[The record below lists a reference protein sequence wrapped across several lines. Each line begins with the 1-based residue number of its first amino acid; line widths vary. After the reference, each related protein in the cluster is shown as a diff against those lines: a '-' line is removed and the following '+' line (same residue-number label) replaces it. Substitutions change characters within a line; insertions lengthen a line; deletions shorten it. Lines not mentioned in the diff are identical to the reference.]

1 MMKTKWYLAFSGYQ
15 IGSFLLLWLLAS
27 CSDRHMESY
36 PYQQDFQDYL
46 KAIQVDIDTPEV
58 LLLPLDSCGLCVDQV
73 LADLEKTNKVI
84 SVILSGNL
92 VSKDR
97 LERSKKLL
105 QNKNLRIIIDEESK
119 SKSYDLNAF
128 SPILIDMSKKEYGY
142 VSISPQNSAE
152 YLLH

>member
-27 CSDRHMESY
+27 CSDRRMESY

-73 LADLEKTNKVI
+73 FADLEKTNKVI

-105 QNKNLRIIIDEESK
+105 QKKLKN
-119 SKSYDLNAF
+119 Y
-128 SPILIDMSKKEYGY
+128 Y
-142 VSISPQNSAE
+142 
-152 YLLH
+152 